1 MLYGRQEPT
10 LRICPEYTATYGDKA
25 AKVLSL
31 ADVNLLPWQRML
43 LNDWMAYTPIGD
55 WVNSS
60 AGANVQRQNG
70 KTYVVA
76 GRIAAGMLL
85 FGEWCVYTSH
95 LQKTSTETFETL
107 RDIFDSPKLKKHVKE
122 IRAALGRE
130 EIVLNN
136 GARCKFLARTRNGGR
151 GQHGDLWVVDEAQ
164 ELSDMQQGSFLPL
177 LAASKRPQTIYI
189 GTPPDEDAPGEV
201 FTRLRDNAKAG
212 KASRSCWAEWS
223 VDCIGDT
230 ADRERWAATN
240 PSLGYIIRESTI
252 EGEHEQMSPDRFARE
267 RLGWWSKQTVKAVID
282 AEDWK
287 SCATDER
294 PSNGLFS
301 YAVKF
306 SPDGAVATVSA
317 CLKPSEGTPQIG
329 VAKCFEMRGGLT
341 QIADYLTARKDK
353 AAQFTVD
360 GVSNA
365 QPLIDELLRRGVSKR
380 QIVKPR
386 SNDVAAACSALLNAI
401 RERGVTHCTA
411 SPLKDAL
418 DESATKSRKRPI
430 GSGGGWGFGDNDC
443 DSTLIES
450 CALAYWGA
458 LNTKRDPTRKQ
469 RMAF

>member
-25 AKVLSL
+25 AKVLGL

-43 LNDWMAYTPIGD
+43 LNDWMAYTPLGD

-107 RDIFDSPKLKKHVKE
+107 RDIFESPKLKKHVKE

-201 FTRLRDNAKAG
+201 FTRLRDNARAG

-223 VDCIGDT
+223 VDSIGNT

-287 SCATDER
+287 ACVTNER
-294 PSNGLFS
+294 PTDGLFS

-306 SPDGAVATVSA
+306 SPDGVVATVSA
-317 CLKPSEGTPQIG
+317 CLKPSDGIPHIG

-341 QIADYLTARKDK
+341 QIADYLVQRKDK

-386 SNDVAAACSALLNAI
+386 SNEVAAACSALLNAI
-401 RERGVTHCTA
+401 RERGVTHFDQ
-411 SPLKDAL
+411 DAL
-418 DESATKSRKRPI
+418 NESATKSKKRPI

-450 CALAYWGA
+450 CALAYWSA
-458 LNTKRDPTRKQ
+458 LNTKRNPTRKQ